1 MIALCYFFVT
11 WHSPFILIDT
21 NGQEEETDGS
31 GIPSKY
37 ICFLLLIIIPTVQI
51 LKKPPKKADLN
62 KIFRPHANHY
72 DIIGT
77 ALEVKVANLITSP
90 IGAGNKLILVFESW
104 IDSNKEVTW
113 EKMLEV
119 CKDDYPDELGK
130 AKDELI
136 TFLKSERAHKSYL
149 N

>member
-1 MIALCYFFVT
+1 M
-11 WHSPFILIDT
+11 
-21 NGQEEETDGS
+21 
-31 GIPSKY
+31 
-37 ICFLLLIIIPTVQI
+37 
-51 LKKPPKKADLN
+51 
-62 KIFRPHANHY
+62 
-72 DIIGT
+72 
-77 ALEVKVANLITSP
+77 ANLITSP